1 MKVFKYLKKYWYFAL
16 LAPLF
21 MVGEVIFDLLQPKL
35 MEKIVDQGVLSNLVA
50 SDKIEIVVNTG
61 LLMLGCLVV
70 GGLCG
75 ILSGVCASAAA
86 NSFGDDV
93 RKDVFSKVVNLSYQQ
108 TDSFTTGSLVTR
120 ITNDVTQVQNFVSM
134 AIRMFVRTIVLF
146 FGGILMMYL
155 TSPKF
160 AIVLAVILPIQVL
173 LIFIFLRKMT
183 PIFGVVQSKIDK
195 VNTVV
200 QENVNGVR
208 VVKAYVRENYEK
220 DRFNDANVDLSLTTL
235 KVQKIFAWVSPLMM
249 IFMNVIV
256 VAIIYLGG
264 IEISQ
269 NPSAV
274 INGEAGVMTVGKVM
288 SALTYIAQ
296 VLMSVMQFAM
306 IFQSI
311 TRAKVCA
318 KRIEE
323 VLNSSP
329 VITSNVSR
337 NSDYNIKEKDKG
349 TIEFKNVDFSYPSL
363 SGKPV
368 ISNLNLKINKGEVI
382 AILGATGS
390 GKSSIVN
397 LIPRFYD
404 VTNGEVLV
412 DGINVKDYNLF
423 DLHEKISMILQ
434 KTELFSGTIEENI
447 KWGKEEASLEE
458 VQEVAKIAQADD
470 FINSFKEGYNSQVGE
485 RGNNLSGGQKQRI
498 SIARGII
505 KKPEFLIFDDATSA
519 LDLATEAKLHKALK
533 ENLDDVTTI
542 IIAQRVASAKNADRI
557 AVIDNGCL
565 VDFDTHENLMKNCAI
580 YQDIYNSQ
588 LKRGEEDEF

>member
-1 MKVFKYLKKYWYFAL
+1 
-16 LAPLF
+16 
-21 MVGEVIFDLLQPKL
+21 
-35 MEKIVDQGVLSNLVA
+35 
-50 SDKIEIVVNTG
+50 
-61 LLMLGCLVV
+61 
-70 GGLCG
+70 
-75 ILSGVCASAAA
+75 
-86 NSFGDDV
+86 
-93 RKDVFSKVVNLSYQQ
+93 
-108 TDSFTTGSLVTR
+108 
-120 ITNDVTQVQNFVSM
+120 
-134 AIRMFVRTIVLF
+134 
-146 FGGILMMYL
+146 MYL

-423 DLHEKISMILQ
+423 DLREKISMILQ

>member
-382 AILGATGS
+382 VILGATGS

-423 DLHEKISMILQ
+423 DLREKISMILQ

-533 ENLDDVTTI
+533 ENLDDVTRI